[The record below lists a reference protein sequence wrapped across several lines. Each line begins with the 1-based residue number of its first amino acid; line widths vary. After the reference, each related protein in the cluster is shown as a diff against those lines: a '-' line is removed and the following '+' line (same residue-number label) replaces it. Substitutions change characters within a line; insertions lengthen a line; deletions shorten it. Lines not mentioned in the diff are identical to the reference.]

1 MLKAS
6 VEVLQQNNGTFLL
19 REFGKEAFDAP
30 YHYHPE
36 YELTYISVGVGKRYV
51 GSHMSYFKKGDL
63 VLLGPNLPH
72 CWKLDTGGSG
82 NEGARA
88 IVLQFTM
95 NSISTDFMEKIEL
108 SGIKRLL
115 AKASYG
121 ISFQGR
127 LNNVVKKHLSTLKTT
142 NGLRGI
148 ITFLEILDQLSSTQD
163 FTILA
168 LGDSVRNVASNDH
181 HRINQVMA
189 YIVENFRK
197 QLSLQEASSIA
208 HMTPNAFCKYFKKTT
223 RKTFIE
229 TVIDYRL
236 NYATNQ
242 LVQTEKAISEI
253 AFESGFSDVSHFYR
267 QFKHRMQVSP
277 LNYRT
282 KFVEQISHVT

>member
-1 MLKAS
+1 M
-6 VEVLQQNNGTFLL
+6 
-19 REFGKEAFDAP
+19 
-30 YHYHPE
+30 
-36 YELTYISVGVGKRYV
+36 
-51 GSHMSYFKKGDL
+51 
-63 VLLGPNLPH
+63 
-72 CWKLDTGGSG
+72 
-82 NEGARA
+82 
-88 IVLQFTM
+88 
-95 NSISTDFMEKIEL
+95 
-108 SGIKRLL
+108 GIKSLL

>member
-36 YELTYISVGVGKRYV
+36 YELTYIAAGAGKRYV
-51 GSHMSYFKKGDL
+51 GSHMSDFEKGDL
-63 VLLGPNLPH
+63 VLLGPNVPH
-72 CWKLDTGGSG
+72 CWKLDADMPG
-82 NEGARA
+82 NDGARA

-108 SGIKRLL
+108 SRIKRLL
-115 AKASYG
+115 MKASYG
-121 ISFQGR
+121 INFQGG
-127 LNNVVKKHLSTLKTT
+127 LNNGIKKHLFKLKTT
-142 NGLRGI
+142 DGLKGI
-148 ITFLEILDQLSSTQD
+148 ITFLEILDQLSSIQEFKTLASGD
-163 FTILA
+163 F
-168 LGDSVRNVASNDH
+168 VRNVASNDQ

-208 HMTPNAFCKYFKKTT
+208 HMTPNAFCRYFKKTT
-223 RKTFIE
+223 RRTFIE

-242 LVQTEKAISEI
+242 LIQTDKAISEI

-267 QFKHRMQVSP
+267 QFKHRMHVSP

-282 KFVEQISHVT
+282 KFIEQINSVT

>member
-6 VEVLQQNNGTFLL
+6 VEVLQQSNGTFLL

-36 YELTYISVGVGKRYV
+36 YELTYITAGIGKRYV
-51 GSHMSYFKKGDL
+51 GSHMSDFKKGDL

-72 CWKLDTGGSG
+72 CWKLDTYVTE
-82 NEGARA
+82 NEAA
-88 IVLQFTM
+88 KATVLQFTM
-95 NSISTDFMEKIEL
+95 NSISTDFMEKAEL
-108 SGIKRLL
+108 SEIKRLL
-115 AKASYG
+115 MKASHG
-121 ISFQGR
+121 ISFHGR
-127 LNNVVKKHLSTLKTT
+127 LNNVIRKHLFKLKTT
-142 NGLRGI
+142 NGLKGI
-148 ITFLEILDQLSSTQD
+148 ITFLEILEQLSSMQD

-168 LGDSVRNVASNDH
+168 SSDSINRVASNDQ

-229 TVIDYRL
+229 TVINYRL

-242 LVQTEKAISEI
+242 LIQTDKAISEI

-267 QFKHRMQVSP
+267 QFKHRMHISP

-282 KFVEQISHVT
+282 KFVEQINHAS